1 MKTGKVR
8 IVTFSVI
15 AVSCIIAAVLLF
27 GGQLR
32 WRLYKGD
39 RIEGSLRLYIDG
51 KQCIIDPSRVSGADS
66 AETDDIGTLKYSLKA
81 DKYGKYTVDISD
93 TGLGYDIELDYH
105 QFNRWNV
112 YHSDISLYADTAA
125 KTITCEGCSTYL
137 NEQGWTRLKDENTS
151 VQTNGP
157 KVTIRLGTL

>member
-32 WRLYKGD
+32 WRLYEGD

-51 KQCIIDPSRVSGADS
+51 KPYM
-66 AETDDIGTLKYSLKA
+66 EK
-81 DKYGKYTVDISD
+81 
-93 TGLGYDIELDYH
+93 
-105 QFNRWNV
+105 
-112 YHSDISLYADTAA
+112 ISLLL
-125 KTITCEGCSTYL
+125 E
-137 NEQGWTRLKDENTS
+137 
-151 VQTNGP
+151 
-157 KVTIRLGTL
+157 